1 MSERHLA
8 AAQKMDVLHARHHS
22 NTKSILLQK
31 NKKKEKERNFISSKI
46 ESFFKLLWIPGLR
59 R

>member
-31 NKKKEKERNFISSKI
+31 NKKKEKERNFIRSKI
-46 ESFFKLLWIPGLR
+46 ESFFKLL
-59 R
+59 